1 MPSVRCLRQ
10 PSANCRALP
19 RSVGVATRHTQ
30 NQIIVRY
37 SGVLYKARYA
47 MGAPCF
53 GACSPARSSPSFA
66 PSRGAPLSCGSF
78 LALFR
83 FAACAR
89 HSPRFGWLVP
99 RTPFALP
106 CLRLFCGGRP
116 PPRVTRSVHPTG
128 VPRGLQRPRARSS
141 RSRPLRSVGSTS
153 RPPLLGG
160 YAP

>member
-19 RSVGVATRHTQ
+19 RSVGAATRHTQ

-47 MGAPCF
+47 VGAPCF
-53 GACSPARSSPSFA
+53 GACSPARSSPSLA

-78 LALFR
+78 VALFR

-89 HSPRFGWLVP
+89 HSPRFGCARSSHTLRASVPPFILWRAAATSRRPLGAPMRVSLAGFSGRALVP
-99 RTPFALP
+99 RAPVRCA
-106 CLRLFCGGRP
+106 RWAQP
-116 PPRVTRSVHPTG
+116 P
-128 VPRGLQRPRARSS
+128 ARHF
-141 RSRPLRSVGSTS
+141 
-153 RPPLLGG
+153 
-160 YAP
+160 